1 MNAIRTSMVATVLA
15 ALGSLTS
22 PAQSLPPGSGQIT
35 RVEGKV
41 YLDLQ
46 LVKPSSTPVWILNP
60 NSVVRTEE
68 GRAEIQLAGDLSLF
82 LGENSAVKRVPS
94 GPYNFSKFE
103 VLSGSTVV
111 TTGEIAS
118 VATCEN
124 EVTLS
129 DSGLYRFDVFQYTSG
144 QPAEK
149 KKLCGFRV
157 DKGAAAVQLPSMLSV
172 LRPGTF
178 VSLNL
183 DCGDR
188 MVLQKLDTSHTD
200 DLDNWS
206 RERIGL
212 RRKQ

>member
-1 MNAIRTSMVATVLA
+1 MNAIRTSMVAAILA
-15 ALGSLTS
+15 ALGSPTL
-22 PAQSLPPGSGQIT
+22 PAQSLPPGSGQIA

-41 YLDLQ
+41 YLDQ
-46 LVKPSSTPVWILNP
+46 QPVEPASTPVWILNP

-68 GRAEIQLAGDLSLF
+68 GHAEVLLAGGVSLF
-82 LGENSAVKRVPS
+82 LGENSAIKRVPS
-94 GPYNFSKFE
+94 SPYNFSRFE
-103 VLSGSTVV
+103 PLSGSTIV
-111 TTGEIAS
+111 TTSEWGS

-129 DSGLYRFDVFQYTSG
+129 DSGLYRFDVFHYTSG

-188 MVLQKLDTSHTD
+188 MVHQEFDPSHTD
-200 DLDNWS
+200 DLDHWS
-206 RERIGL
+206 RERMRL
-212 RRKQ
+212 RSKQ